1 MTTASTILVT
11 GAAGFI
17 GMHACERLLAR
28 GETVVGIDNLNAYYE
43 VSLKRAR
50 LQRLAAYPNFRFVA
64 LDVADR
70 TGMAELFEQLRPRV
84 VLHLA
89 AQAGVRYSI
98 DNPHAYVDSNLV
110 GFVNVLEGCR
120 AQRVQHLVYASS
132 SSVYGGNA
140 KMPLAESDPIDHPI
154 SLYAATKRA
163 NELMAHTYS
172 HLFDLPT
179 TGLRFFTVYGP
190 WGRPDMALFK
200 FTRAMLAGETIDVYG
215 HGQMVR
221 DFTYVDDIVEG
232 VLRVFDRPATPDAAY
247 NPLLPDPAT
256 GSAPYRVFNIGNHA
270 PTVLMDY
277 IAAIEAALGTTAQKR
292 YLPVQPGD
300 MQATFAD
307 AQRLADWV
315 DFAPA
320 TPVAEG
326 VARFVRWFRDYYGC

>member
-1 MTTASTILVT
+1 
-11 GAAGFI
+11 
-17 GMHACERLLAR
+17 
-28 GETVVGIDNLNAYYE
+28 
-43 VSLKRAR
+43 
-50 LQRLAAYPNFRFVA
+50 
-64 LDVADR
+64 
-70 TGMAELFEQLRPRV
+70 
-84 VLHLA
+84 
-89 AQAGVRYSI
+89 
-98 DNPHAYVDSNLV
+98 
-110 GFVNVLEGCR
+110 
-120 AQRVQHLVYASS
+120 
-132 SSVYGGNA
+132 
-140 KMPLAESDPIDHPI
+140 
-154 SLYAATKRA
+154 
-163 NELMAHTYS
+163 
-172 HLFDLPT
+172 
-179 TGLRFFTVYGP
+179 
-190 WGRPDMALFK
+190 MALFK

-232 VLRVFDRPATPDAAY
+232 VLRALDRPATPDAAY